1 MSKTAEEVPATLIGL
16 LIYEHYKGGRYEYL
30 GSARQE
36 SDGTLLA
43 LYRSVDT
50 KTMFV
55 RPASEF
61 FGDVLVDGV
70 MVPRFRLV

>member
-1 MSKTAEEVPATLIGL
+1 MSKATEETPATLIGL
-16 LIYEHYKGGRYEYL
+16 LIYEHYKGGCYEYL

-36 SDGTLLA
+36 SDGRPMA

-70 MVPRFRLV
+70 SVPRFRMV